1 VERLLFDEPS
11 HEFLS
16 LLSPKRIPPTVEL
29 LVLNTP
35 SELRALQVFD
45 TLARTLVPE
54 DCFEV
59 DVAIFS
65 PEGERWAVA
74 DLEDPL
80 RLLSLT
86 PLHRRVVLVTSFHL
100 IDPATADMLLKSFE
114 EPPAGTTLVLSLP
127 DVSMLPIT
135 LQSRVSGVESIP
147 FTPNKELVESF
158 KKSSLPCGELLKDS
172 RFADVF
178 DFLQDSKNLIEVMGD
193 VYNKKPTPSHA
204 AQVLLTSFEETISSL
219 KLPTPVSRRLR
230 SRFVLF
236 QARLVEEI
244 VSISPDLVGKIS
256 SKFSESIKDL
266 KTALSTSIQP
276 APHLTKFLQEF
287 RHLSNG
293 Q

>member
-1 VERLLFDEPS
+1 MENLLFDEPS
-11 HEFLS
+11 HEFMS

-45 TLARTLVPE
+45 TLARNLVPE
-54 DCFEV
+54 DCFDV

-74 DLEDPL
+74 DLENPM
-80 RLLSLT
+80 RLLTLA
-86 PLHRRVVLVTSFHL
+86 PLHRRVILLTSFHL
-100 IDPATADMLLKSFE
+100 IDPATADLLLKSFE

-135 LQSRVSGVESIP
+135 LQSRVSGVENIP
-147 FTPNKELVESF
+147 FTPNKDLVESF
-158 KKSSLPCGELLKDS
+158 KKSSLPCGDLLRDS

-193 VYNKKPTPSHA
+193 IYNKKPNPSYA
-204 AQVLLTSFEETISSL
+204 AQALLVSFEEAVSSL

-236 QARLVEEI
+236 QTRLLEEI
-244 VSISPDLVGKIS
+244 ISISPDLVGRIS
-256 SKFSESIKDL
+256 GKFSESMKDL
-266 KTALSTSIQP
+266 KTALSMSIQP

-287 RHLSNG
+287 WHLSNE